1 MSVLDKILGT
11 KRDEITVLRSPKTR
25 DLLRKSALDAEPPRD
40 FLEALSAS
48 DSHLRVISEF
58 KRKSPSKGELAL
70 NLDPR
75 TMAVSYAQGG
85 AAAMSVLTD
94 RQYFGG
100 SVADLQSARAAMSIP
115 VLRKDFVIDEVQ
127 VYESRAIGADAI
139 LLILAAIAED
149 SLLMDLHSL
158 AQSLGMGVLVEAHSA
173 DEVERAIGLGVE
185 ILGVN
190 ARNLA
195 DFAEDREGVAALA
208 RRIPSGV
215 IAVAESA
222 IRSVEDA
229 TRMAEAGFNAV
240 LVGEALVRHPDPSS
254 LVSDMAGVLVSQ
266 R

>member
-1 MSVLDKILGT
+1 MSVLNEILAT
-11 KRDEITVLRSPKTR
+11 KRDEITVLRSPQTR

-40 FLEALSAS
+40 FLGALSVP

-58 KRKSPSKGELAL
+58 KRKSPSKGELAS

-94 RQYFGG
+94 QQYFGG
-100 SVADLQSARAAMSIP
+100 SVADLQNARAAISIP
-115 VLRKDFVIDEVQ
+115 VLRKDFIIDEVQ
-127 VYESRAIGADAI
+127 IYESRAIGADAI

-149 SLLMDLHSL
+149 SLLMDLQSL
-158 AQSLGMGVLVEAHSA
+158 AQSFGMGVLVEAHSA
-173 DEVERAIGLGVE
+173 DEVERAIALDVE

-208 RRIPSGV
+208 GQIPSGFV
-215 IAVAESA
+215 AVAESA
-222 IRSVEDA
+222 IRSLEDA
-229 TRMAEAGFNAV
+229 TKMADAGFNAV

>member
-1 MSVLDKILGT
+1 MSVLNEILAT
-11 KRDEITVLRSPKTR
+11 KRDEITVLRSPQTR
-25 DLLRKSALDAEPPRD
+25 DLLRKSALNAEPPRD
-40 FLEALSAS
+40 FFGALSAS

-58 KRKSPSKGELAL
+58 KRKSPSKGELASNL
-70 NLDPR
+70 NPR

-94 RQYFGG
+94 QQYFGG
-100 SVADLQSARAAMSIP
+100 SVADLQNARAAMSIP
-115 VLRKDFVIDEVQ
+115 VLRKDFIIDEVQ
-127 VYESRAIGADAI
+127 IYESRAIGADAI

-149 SLLMDLHSL
+149 SLLMDLQSL
-158 AQSLGMGVLVEAHSA
+158 AQSLGMSVLVEAHSA
-173 DEVERAIGLGVE
+173 DEVERAIALDVE

-208 RRIPSGV
+208 SQIPSGFV
-215 IAVAESA
+215 AVAESA
-222 IRSVEDA
+222 IRSLEDA
-229 TRMAEAGFNAV
+229 AKMADAGFNAV

-254 LVSDMAGVLVSQ
+254 LVAAMSAVSVSP

>member
-1 MSVLDKILGT
+1 MSVLNKILGT
-11 KRDEITVLRSPKTR
+11 KRDEITVLRSPQTR

-40 FLEALSAS
+40 FLGALSAS

-94 RQYFGG
+94 QQYFGG
-100 SVADLQSARAAMSIP
+100 SVADLQNARAAMSIP
-115 VLRKDFVIDEVQ
+115 VLRKDFIIDEIQ
-127 VYESRAIGADAI
+127 IYESRAIGADAI
-139 LLILAAIAED
+139 VLILAAIAED
-149 SLLMDLHSL
+149 SLLMELHSL
-158 AQSLGMGVLVEAHSA
+158 ALSLGMGVLVETHTA
-173 DEVERAIGLGVE
+173 DEVERAVRLGLGV
-185 ILGVN
+185 IGVN

-195 DFAEDREGVAALA
+195 DFAEDREGVVALA
-208 RRIPSGV
+208 SRIPSGV
-215 IAVAESA
+215 VAVAESA
-222 IRSVEDA
+222 IRSLEDA
-229 TRMAEAGFNAV
+229 SKMAEAGFNAV

-254 LVSDMAGVLVSQ
+254 LVAAMSEVSVSP